1 MSTSNLCQRSAH
13 VVQIGN
19 SFLENPFNV
28 ADINKPLSD
37 LTEQYLSG
45 ITVDQ
50 NYNNP
55 VTTAVREFG
64 EDNFYKAVADINTYF
79 AREDLKKLVTE
90 VDTPLLN
97 QRIETDYVFTPV
109 EIAEYMREFG
119 YTPTSLTNQTNTVSN
134 KIPKEL
140 EAFYTKN
147 FTSSSMGGF
156 CGLLPNIFGAIGI
169 FFSALGKA
177 ADLVNKLKNFAMNFS
192 LTALIDQLKNNILN
206 VIDKTVEKVKNV
218 IENFSMENVLNDAN
232 KFINDIIGKEF
243 ARVKETAEKFFDGT
257 AVEEFKD
264 KVKALIDYAVGIFKD
279 PKIEEIQYL
288 MFRFCG
294 FIAQVES
301 GLNGLKD
308 PLSDFVNT
316 YKQSQSTLAA
326 NSAYN
331 TGRAVD
337 AGAIR
342 YDANKRKEGINNGIK
357 RAKDNK
363 SEWQEP
369 YSSGE
374 YEGVTKWNDGAGDDK
389 ISFEFSNKFEWQE
402 IDVGVRAKLMRVQ
415 KEFGTQLQVIKG
427 NSNARDDLTETIF
440 EDEFED
446 IHDSGKAVDVKWS
459 GYNITTREKFI
470 EIAIR
475 NGFSGIGRY
484 SNFVHLDVGPRREWE
499 VGLTEDD
506 PKYAYTHKQE
516 YTDLYGSNIS
526 DDAKIIYDVYE
537 GNYKQGDVVSF
548 QGSDYVV
555 NDLGDEGWELD
566 PIL

>member
-1 MSTSNLCQRSAH
+1 MGTSNLCQNSAH
-13 VVQIGN
+13 VVHIGS

-28 ADINKPLSD
+28 ADINRPLSD

-45 ITVDQ
+45 VTVDQ

-55 VTTAVREFG
+55 VATAVREFG

-79 AREDLKKLVTE
+79 AREDLREFVTE
-90 VDTPLLN
+90 DDTPLLN

-119 YTPTSLTNQTNTVSN
+119 YTPTSLTNQTNIVSN
-134 KIPKEL
+134 KVPKEL

-156 CGLLPNIFGAIGI
+156 CGLLPNIFGAIGV
-169 FFSALGKA
+169 FFSALGKV
-177 ADLVNKLKNFAMNFS
+177 ADLVNKLKNFSLNFS
-192 LTALIDQLKNNILN
+192 LTALIDQLKNKILN

-218 IENFSMENVLNDAN
+218 IENFSMENVLNDVN
-232 KFINDIIGKEF
+232 KFMNDVIGKEF
-243 ARVKETAEKFFDGT
+243 ARVKETVEKFFDGT
-257 AVEEFKD
+257 AVQEFKD
-264 KVKALIDYAVGIFKD
+264 KVKAVIDYAVGIFKD

-288 MFRFCG
+288 LFRFCG
-294 FIAQVES
+294 FIAQVEA
-301 GLNGLKD
+301 GLNALKD

-326 NSAYN
+326 NSSYN

-342 YDANKRKEGINNGIK
+342 YDENKRKEGINNSIK

-369 YSSGE
+369 QSSGD
-374 YEGVTKWNDGAGDDK
+374 YEGITKWNDGAGDDK

-402 IDVGVRAKLMRVQ
+402 IDIGVRAKLMRVQ

-427 NSNARDDLTETIF
+427 NSNALDDLTETIF
-440 EDEFED
+440 EDEYED

-484 SNFVHLDVGPRREWE
+484 SNFVHIDVGPRREWE

-506 PKYAYTHKQE
+506 PKYAYTHRQE
-516 YTDLYGSNIS
+516 YTDLYGTNIT
-526 DDAKIIYDVYE
+526 DDSKVILAVQNGEY
-537 GNYKQGDVVSF
+537 NQGDVVSF
-548 QGSDYVV
+548 QGSDWVV
-555 NDLGDEGWELD
+555 NDLGDEGYELD
-566 PIL
+566 PII